1 MANITRSGTPST
13 WGKYDRANGWQ
24 WTQPYPDIYIERI
37 NPSSYFAAIYA
48 FDIPQGVTVT
58 ACSID
63 VNITQTR
70 YPGGVFVCEVYA
82 AGNGIFG
89 AELLGTLRYT
99 APSSTAAFSH
109 KFNFTG
115 LSAQPTELQ
124 FMIYPEEV
132 GARATLKT
140 TPLISATCS
149 VPNLTVGVTPSQLYT
164 GNDVTVTFAN
174 RIGETLSV
182 ELWYNTTLLYSTE
195 TTSDS
200 LKVTCPA
207 SWFNVTGTSSSSMSV
222 KVRASDSL
230 GRTSS
235 DATFTLKRAVGGSI
249 SPVAPRSTTVDG
261 AGAINFAWT
270 YSGDGTLTRTELQWS
285 QDNAAWTDLKTLD
298 EGETTWPAPAV
309 KFPGGTTYWR
319 ARATNSF
326 NIVGDWCN
334 SVSFSVAYSA
344 TSQVVPTDAP
354 TSGIINAQ
362 LARSFAV
369 ALRASGPVY
378 DPFTIASAT
387 FYWRSGISGNWT
399 ETAMT
404 ASRSGA
410 SVTIPAG
417 TFPSGTIQWKAS
429 ATDNTGQTTETAEY
443 TLTTLNADI
452 DAAPLSPIN
461 TVESGNTPIV
471 FRWSYGSIDGSA
483 QSKAELQFS
492 TNGTS
497 WGEPVVV
504 PGGETS
510 YTAPANTF
518 NGGSVYWRVRAYNQS
533 NTAGPW
539 SAAVSFVVFAAPIVR
554 GVTGTDRPFS
564 TISWQVEGQL
574 AYKIEVDGRIYGPY
588 FGADVRSFDLPE
600 PLVDGLHTVRVAA
613 QNQYGLWSEWAE
625 GTVSISNQPG
635 SAVSISGVSVNG
647 SPVIV
652 ISGPLAPYIS
662 SQPRDVQSA
671 SADVVMET
679 GVVSR
684 GTAVNYQWQR
694 FAGSMWISASESGN
708 RTNRITITPS
718 ESIGGRKYRLRIY
731 TPVGTMFSREA
742 TFIYA
747 DPPMATSPVDNGV
760 YFPDT
765 GYFLVYRDGKM
776 IGKTYALRS
785 NFIDRAALGT
795 HEYFVVQ
802 VLPRGYYTKSNTVTV
817 TAAVDSPMIAPL
829 SGGEFLDLKLS
840 ESANRSQT
848 ITKGGEVE
856 YIQYSGAKY
865 PEAEIGEAES
875 LTVTGDVSFTAEQE
889 ADARHFESM
898 LKKAVIYKTPGGACV
913 VGVLKGFQR
922 RDPQFFKSYSFNVT
936 QMERR
941 DYVDAT
947 DSL

>member
-1 MANITRSGTPST
+1 MSDITYSSLPQQYRVDEGSWKDIITSGIACWPGGTVDFKLALPGQYAVKSCNFTINLEFAEDDVWVCQLYRDAAATVLLQEKTYTPSGSGPHT
-13 WGKYDRANGWQ
+13 FSFTGINADTG
-24 WTQPYPDIYIERI
+24 TLVFRI
-37 NPSSYFAAIYA
+37 CLSQYTLVNYR
-48 FDIPQGVTVT
+48 TVKVQSEAT
-58 ACSID
+58 AVFSAPALT
-63 VNITQTR
+63 VNIQ
-70 YPGGVFVCEVYA
+70 
-82 AGNGIFG
+82 
-89 AELLGTLRYT
+89 
-99 APSSTAAFSH
+99 PS
-109 KFNFTG
+109 
-115 LSAQPTELQ
+115 
-124 FMIYPEEV
+124 V
-132 GARATLKT
+132 
-140 TPLISATCS
+140 
-149 VPNLTVGVTPSQLYT
+149 LYT
-164 GNDVTVTFAN
+164 G
-174 RIGETLSV
+174 
-182 ELWYNTTLLYSTE
+182 
-195 TTSDS
+195 DS
-200 LKVTCPA
+200 LTLDFVNRLNQALTVSFYYNSTKIDERPA
-207 SWFNVTGTSSSSMSV
+207 NSDRLVLTALPDWFDRAGVSGSSMSV

-249 SPVAPRSTTVDG
+249 SPVAPRSTTLDG

-270 YSGDGTLTRTELQWS
+270 YSGDGTLTKTELQWS
-285 QDNAAWTDLKTLD
+285 QDNAAWTNLATIN
-298 EGETTWPAPAV
+298 GSGTAWTASAV
-309 KFPGGTTYWR
+309 KFPGGTIYWR

-378 DPFTIASAT
+378 DPFTIAAAT
-387 FYWRSGISGNWT
+387 FCWRSGTSGTWT
-399 ETAMT
+399 EVTMT
-404 ASRSGA
+404 ASGSGA

-429 ATDNTGQTTETAEY
+429 ATDNTGRTTETAEY

-461 TVESGNTPIV
+461 TVESGSSPIV

-497 WGEPVVV
+497 WSNDNIVLITGSK
-504 PGGETS
+504 TS

-518 NGGSVYWRVRAYNQS
+518 NGGSVYWRVRAYNRS

-574 AYKIEVDGRIYGPY
+574 TYKIEVDGRLYGPY

-600 PLVDGLHTVRVAA
+600 PLADGLHTVRVAA

-625 GTVSISNQPG
+625 GTVNISNQPG

-671 SADVVMET
+671 SADVIMET
-679 GVVSR
+679 FVVSR
-684 GTAVNYQWQR
+684 GAAVNYQWQR
-694 FAGSMWISASESGN
+694 LAGSMWISTSESGN

-718 ESIGGRKYRLRIY
+718 ESISGRKYRLRIQ
-731 TPVGTMFSREA
+731 TPVGIMFSREA

-747 DPPMATSPVDNGV
+747 DPTMATSPFDNGV
-760 YFPDT
+760 YLPDT

-795 HEYFVVQ
+795 HEYFVIQ

-829 SGGEFLDLKLS
+829 AGGDFLKLELS

-898 LKKAVIYKTPGGACV
+898 LKNAVIYKTPGSACV

-936 QMERR
+936 QMEWR